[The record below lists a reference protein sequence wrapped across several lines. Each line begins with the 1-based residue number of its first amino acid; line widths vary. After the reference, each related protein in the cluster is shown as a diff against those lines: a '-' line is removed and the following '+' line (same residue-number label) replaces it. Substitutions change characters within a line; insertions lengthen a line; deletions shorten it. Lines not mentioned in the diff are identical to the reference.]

1 MILMKTDK
9 NPVGNYAPD
18 FELPGIDRQVYHL
31 GRYLEKFQAIGVVF
45 LGNNCS
51 NVNKYI
57 DRLKQIQTEFASS
70 GFTLVGIN
78 SNDTDSTLE
87 KTFEAMNSFAE
98 ENQLNFPYLRDPT
111 QDVAKS
117 FGARVI
123 PEVFL
128 LDSNAVIR
136 YAGRIDDS
144 LEAADRVETPYL
156 RNSIAALLA
165 QKQIDPNYT
174 EPVGSPIQWR
184 KNNN

>member
-1 MILMKTDK
+1 MKADK
-9 NPVGNYAPD
+9 NPVGSYAPD
-18 FELPGIDRQVYHL
+18 FELPGIDGQVYHL
-31 GRYLEKFQAIGVVF
+31 GRYLEKFRAIGVVF

-51 NVNKYI
+51 YVNSYI
-57 DRLKQIQTEFASS
+57 DRLKQIQAEFAAS

-87 KTFEAMNSFAE
+87 KTFEAMTNFAE

-117 FGARVI
+117 FGARVM

-128 LDSNAVIR
+128 LDSDAVIR
-136 YAGRIDDS
+136 YAGRVDDY
-144 LEAADRVETPYL
+144 LESAERVQTSYL

-165 QKQIDPNYT
+165 QQEIDPSYI
-174 EPVGSPIQWR
+174 EPIGEPIQWR

>member
-1 MILMKTDK
+1 MKTDK
-9 NPVGNYAPD
+9 NPVGSYAPD

-31 GRYLEKFQAIGVVF
+31 GRYLEKFKAIGVVF

-51 NVNKYI
+51 YVNKYI
-57 DRLKQIQTEFASS
+57 DRLKQIQAEFAASS
-70 GFTLVGIN
+70 FTLVGIN

-87 KTFEAMNSFAE
+87 KTFEAMIAFAE
-98 ENQLNFPYLRDPT
+98 KNQLNFPYLRDPT

-144 LEAADRVETPYL
+144 PESDQVQTPYL

-165 QKQIDPNYT
+165 QQEINPSYI
-174 EPVGSPIQWR
+174 EPMGELIQWR

>member
-1 MILMKTDK
+1 MKTDK
-9 NPVGNYAPD
+9 NPIGSYAPD

-45 LGNNCS
+45 LGNHCS
-51 NVNKYI
+51 YVNKYI
-57 DRLKQIQTEFASS
+57 DRLKQIQAEFAADSV
-70 GFTLVGIN
+70 TLVGIN

-87 KTFEAMNSFAE
+87 ETFAAMSSFAE
-98 ENQLNFPYLRDPT
+98 KNQLNFPYLRDPT

-117 FGARVI
+117 FGARVM

-128 LDSNAVIR
+128 LDSDAVIR
-136 YAGRIDDS
+136 YAGKIDDS
-144 LEAADRVETPYL
+144 IESADGVQTPYL
-156 RNSIAALLA
+156 RNSIAGLLA
-165 QKQIDPNYT
+165 QKEIDPSYT

>member
-1 MILMKTDK
+1 MKTDK
-9 NPVGNYAPD
+9 NPVGSYAPD
-18 FELPGIDRQVYHL
+18 FELPGIDGQVYHL
-31 GRYLEKFQAIGVVF
+31 GRYLENFQAIGVVF

-51 NVNKYI
+51 YVNAYI
-57 DRLKQIQTEFASS
+57 DRLKQIQAEFASGS
-70 GFTLVGIN
+70 FTLVGIN
-78 SNDTDSTLE
+78 SNDTDSTLD
-87 KTFEAMNSFAE
+87 KTFETMTNFAE

-117 FGARVI
+117 FGARVM

-128 LDSNAVIR
+128 LDSDAVIR

-144 LEAADRVETPYL
+144 LESADKVQIPYL

-165 QKQIDPNYT
+165 QKEIDPSCT
-174 EPVGSPIQWR
+174 EPIGSPIQWR

>member
-1 MILMKTDK
+1 MKADK
-9 NPVGNYAPD
+9 NPVGSYAPD

-31 GRYLEKFQAIGVVF
+31 GRYRENFQAIGVVF
-45 LGNNCS
+45 IGNNCS
-51 NVNKYI
+51 YVNGYI
-57 DRLKQIQTEFASS
+57 DRLKQIQAEFACCS
-70 GFTLVGIN
+70 FTLVGIN

-87 KTFEAMNSFAE
+87 ETFEAMNSFAE
-98 ENQLNFPYLRDPT
+98 QNQLNFPYLRDPT

-128 LDSNAVIR
+128 LDSDAVIR

-144 LEAADRVETPYL
+144 LESADEVQISYL

-165 QKQIDPNYT
+165 EKEIDPSYT